1 MFNITISVVTMYIT
15 NSISHRL
22 RVYIQSRL
30 LESCV
35 CHRAFE
41 QYTGCRKFQFQSYSS
56 LYFFKL
62 LKRFEVFYVTTR

>member
-41 QYTGCRKFQFQSYSS
+41 QYTGCPKFEFQSAALSIYLNYS
-56 LYFFKL
+56 KD
-62 LKRFEVFYVTTR
+62 LKFSM